1 MVNFTNNP
9 KKLKRFFKILS
20 RVIIVLLFLLFSL
33 YGLLHVPSI
42 QTWLVKKVTTDLS
55 KKLHTKVSIESVD
68 FTFFYKLQFKKLLIE
83 DRSKDTLLYAGSAM
97 VNVNDWFFT
106 KNNINLKNIQLDD
119 ATFKVQ
125 RRSKEWNYQFILDYF
140 QDTIKDNSKSNLILD
155 LKKLRV
161 KNLRF
166 ISSDYWIGENMNASI
181 EDLDVNI
188 KKTNFKKNEYKIEQI
203 NLIKPVFSLYNYD
216 GSRTLA
222 EKLKLHSA
230 NKPKTEEKNT
240 LLVSIKKINI
250 QDGMFMNDELT
261 IRKKYTDRFDE
272 LHFKFDKINGT
283 IEDAVINDDQ
293 LTAKVNVK
301 TKESCGLNIK
311 KLEAN
316 VKMNNN
322 VMEFKNLDIITNKSR
337 IGNYYAMHYVN
348 FNEDMKNFIT
358 NVKLEGDLKKS
369 DVHTDD
375 IALFAPELKD
385 WHRLVQVN
393 GLVNGTIDH
402 LKIKDAYLKS
412 KETII
417 QGDLNLKNIPDVNH
431 IYLVFNS
438 TGSTTSF
445 KELTQFIPSISKI
458 KQPQL
463 MRLGNIYFKGHFT
476 GFLNNFVA
484 DGNINTDLGNIQSD
498 IKIELPEKGIPTY
511 EGNIKTTGF
520 NLGEFIDNKLFG
532 RISLDGNIEGSGF
545 AINNIKNSF
554 NGNIPQFEFN
564 GYNYQNIKTNGNFKN
579 NKFTGSISI
588 LDSNLIINNLAGE
601 IGFYPEKIDFNLQAD
616 VEKANLKNLH
626 LSKKNLS
633 FGGKF
638 NLNFS
643 GSNIDDFLGQAEILD
658 ANLCNENNKL
668 SFKKIILSSS
678 IEGNVKSLSLV
689 SNEIN
694 ASILGK
700 FKIMELPDAF
710 KLFLHKY
717 YPSYISEPKKNISKQ
732 EFEFDIKTNN
742 IQDYLRLIN
751 KNLSGGNNANI
762 KGNLNLSKNELN
774 VQADIPDFEY
784 EEKKFSY
791 IKIDGKGNFN
801 NLSANIDVE
810 QIMFSDSLVFPNSQL
825 SFTSKNDSSEIA
837 LKTSTS
843 GTMNEAD
850 LHALVTT
857 YSDGASMLFYPSTFI
872 INEKK
877 WQLKENG
884 EITLRR
890 NVVSASQISLAHD
903 EERISISTSL
913 DEINNHS
920 NIKAELNDIML
931 EDFIPLFFT
940 NPEIKGKLSGT
951 VNVNDPFGKT
961 DIDFMGK
968 VDSLMIEKK
977 LVGSIFMN
985 GISNGQTGLVEY
997 RAKSNDTLNIFEL
1010 EGQYNYKDSS
1020 EKQLVT
1026 SIKGKKINL
1035 SLLEP
1040 YLSDVFS
1047 QLEGEATTEL
1057 VISGGPKNRTIVGN
1071 AMINNGIL
1079 KSEFTQVRY
1088 FVNHQQIIF
1097 KADEINFNLIS
1108 ISDSLKNT
1116 AILNGNITHHFFDD
1130 FEFKNLVVESD
1141 KLSLLNTTKRD
1152 NAQFY
1157 GNVIGNVTFNLNGK
1171 LNNLKLNIT
1180 GEPMRVDS
1188 SHVYISTSDQMETNT
1203 VNYIDFV
1210 KFGKE
1215 IKEKSSGEKT
1225 NFLIS
1230 LNIKA
1235 NPACKVDVILDE
1247 ETGDVIKGQGNG
1259 NFAISF
1265 GNVEPLK
1272 IRGNYALTK
1281 GEYTFNFQTFLT
1293 YPFTLNRGNISW
1305 NGDPYQAL
1313 IDIDANYDAKNVD
1326 LSVLSSNTG
1335 FVQKANIKIIA
1346 HLSGV
1351 LQKPT
1356 VKFDFE
1362 LPENSEAKRN
1372 DIIVKRL
1379 AEFKNDENEMNK
1391 QVASLLLFNTFIIGN
1406 QNFLTQGNASTLITN
1421 TIGGMVSSL
1430 LTTFFNKELEKATK
1444 GILSTYIDINPTLD
1458 LQKSASSL
1466 QANIRAGL
1474 KILLNKRLV
1483 MLVGGNLD
1491 YNNPTYTQQLERKGL
1506 LTPDITI
1513 EWAINKDGSLRVVG
1527 FNRSSIDFTLN
1538 QRNRSGLQLSYRKDL
1553 NRITDIFKSK
1563 ERIAAEDS
1571 MQLSPK

>member
-1 MVNFTNNP
+1 
-9 KKLKRFFKILS
+9 
-20 RVIIVLLFLLFSL
+20 L
-33 YGLLHVPSI
+33 YGLLHVPAV
-42 QTWLVKKVTTDLS
+42 QTWLVKKVTTNLS
-55 KKLHTKVSIESVD
+55 NKLHTKVSIESVD
-68 FTFFYKLQFKKLLIE
+68 FTFFYNLKFKKLLIE
-83 DRSKDTLLYAGSAM
+83 DRSKDTLLYAGAAI

-106 KNNINLKNIQLDD
+106 KNNITLKDIQLED
-119 ATFKVQ
+119 ATIHVQ
-125 RRSKEWNYQFILDYF
+125 RHSKEWNYQFILDYF
-140 QDTIKDNSKSNLILD
+140 SDPKKDKRKSSLVLD
-155 LKKLRV
+155 LKKIRI
-161 KNLRF
+161 KNLSF
-166 ISSDYWIGENMNASI
+166 ISSDYWIGEDMNASI
-181 EDLDVNI
+181 QDLNVNI
-188 KKTNFKKNEYKIEQI
+188 KETNFNKNEFKIDQI
-203 NLIKPVFSLYNYD
+203 NLVKPVFSLYNYD

-222 EKLKLHSA
+222 EKQKLDAETKS
-230 NKPKTEEKNT
+230 KPAEKST

-250 QDGMFMNDELT
+250 TDGTFLNDEFT
-261 IRKKYTDRFDE
+261 IRKKYTDKFDE
-272 LHFKFDKINGT
+272 LHFRFDKINGT
-283 IEDAVINDDQ
+283 IDDAVYSNDELLAKINIGTQ
-293 LTAKVNVK
+293 
-301 TKESCGLNIK
+301 ESCGFNVK

-316 VKMNNN
+316 VKMNGD

-337 IGNYYAMHYVN
+337 IGNYYAMHYSD

-358 NVKLEGDLKKS
+358 NVKLQGDLKES
-369 DVHTDD
+369 NVHTDD
-375 IALFAPELKD
+375 IAFFAPELKD
-385 WHRLVQVN
+385 WHRLVQLN
-393 GLVNGTIDH
+393 GLVNGTIDQ
-402 LKIKDAYLKS
+402 LNIKNAYLKS
-412 KETII
+412 KETTI
-417 QGDLNLKNIPDVNH
+417 QGDLNLKNIPDIDH
-431 IYLVFNS
+431 LFLVFNS
-438 TGSTTSF
+438 TGSTTNF
-445 KELTQFIPSISKI
+445 NELIQFIPSISKI

-463 MRLGNIYFKGHFT
+463 TRFGNIYFKGHFT
-476 GFLNNFVA
+476 GFLNDFVA
-484 DGNINTDLGNIQSD
+484 DGNINTDLGNVQSD
-498 IKIELPEKGIPTY
+498 IKIVLPEKGIPTY
-511 EGNIKTTGF
+511 SGNIKTTRF
-520 NLGEFIDNKLFG
+520 NLGEFINNKILG
-532 RISLDGNIEGSGF
+532 RISLDGNIDGSGF
-545 AINNIKNSF
+545 TIKDMRNSF
-554 NGNIPQFEFN
+554 NGIIPQFEFN
-564 GYNYQNIKTNGNFKN
+564 GYNYQNIKTNGSFKN

-588 LDSNLIINNLAGE
+588 LDSNLMINNLAGE
-601 IGFYPEKIDFNLQAD
+601 IGFYPDKIGFNLQAD
-616 VEKANLKNLH
+616 VENANLKNIKL
-626 LSKKNLS
+626 LNQNLS

-638 NLNFS
+638 NLNFN
-643 GSNIDDFLGQAEILD
+643 GSNIDDFLGQAEIFD
-658 ANLCNENNKL
+658 ANLSNDKNKL
-668 SFKKIILSSS
+668 SFEKLILSSS
-678 IEGNVKSLSLV
+678 LESNTKTLSLV

-694 ASILGK
+694 ASIIGK

-717 YPSYISEPKKNISKQ
+717 YPSYISEPKKFVSNQ
-732 EFEFDIKTNN
+732 EFDFDIKTNN
-742 IQDYLRLIN
+742 IQDYLSLIN

-774 VQADIPDFEY
+774 VQADIPDFGY
-784 EEKKFSY
+784 EEKHFNN
-791 IKIDGKGNFN
+791 ILIDGKGNLN
-801 NLSANIDVE
+801 NLSAKIDVE
-810 QIMFSDSLVFPNSQL
+810 KITLSDSLTFPNSEL
-825 SFTSKNDSSEIA
+825 SFVSKNDSSEIA

-843 GTMNEAD
+843 GSMNEAD

-857 YSDGASMLFYPSTFI
+857 YSDGASMQFYPSTFI

-890 NVVSASQISLAHD
+890 NVVSASEISLTHD
-903 EERISISTSL
+903 NESISISTSL

-931 EDFIPLFFT
+931 EDFIPLLFT
-940 NPEIKGKLSGT
+940 DPELKGKLSGT
-951 VNVNDPFGKT
+951 VNVNDPFGKMNV
-961 DIDFMGK
+961 DFMGK

-977 LVGSIFMN
+977 LVGNIFMN
-985 GISNGQTGLVEY
+985 GISNAQTGLVEY
-997 RAKSNDTLNIFEL
+997 RAKSNDTTNIFDID
-1010 EGQYNYKDSS
+1010 GQYNYKDSS
-1020 EKQLVT
+1020 DKQLMT

-1047 QLEGEATTEL
+1047 QLEGDATTDL
-1057 VISGGPKNRTIVGN
+1057 VISGGPNNRTLVGN

-1088 FVNHQQIIF
+1088 FIKNQTIIF
-1097 KADEINFNLIS
+1097 KANEIDFSLIN

-1116 AILNGNITHHFFDD
+1116 ATLNGKITHQFFDD
-1130 FEFKNLVVESD
+1130 FEFKNLTVESD
-1141 KLSLLNTTKRD
+1141 KLSLLNTKKQD

-1157 GNVIGNVTFNLNGK
+1157 GNIIGNVKFNLNGK
-1171 LNNLKLNIT
+1171 LNNLKMNIT
-1180 GEPMRVDS
+1180 GEPMSLDS
-1188 SHVYISTSDQMETNT
+1188 SHIYISTSDQLEAST
-1203 VNYIDFV
+1203 VNYIDFM

-1215 IKEKSSGEKT
+1215 IKEKASTEKT
-1225 NFLIS
+1225 NILIS

-1313 IDIDANYDAKNVD
+1313 IDIDANYDAQNVD
-1326 LSVLSSNTG
+1326 LSVLASNNG
-1335 FVQKANIKIIA
+1335 FVQKTNIKIIA

-1362 LPENSEAKRN
+1362 LPENSEARRN

-1458 LQKSASSL
+1458 LQKSASTL

-1553 NRITDIFKSK
+1553 NKITDIFKSK
-1563 ERIAAEDS
+1563 KRIAEEDS
-1571 MQLSPK
+1571 LQLSPRINQ

>member
-1 MVNFTNNP
+1 
-9 KKLKRFFKILS
+9 
-20 RVIIVLLFLLFSL
+20 
-33 YGLLHVPSI
+33 VPSV
-42 QTWLVKKVTTDLS
+42 QTWLVKKITTNLS

-83 DRSKDTLLYAGSAM
+83 DRSKDTLLYAGSAL

-106 KNNINLKNIQLDD
+106 KNNITLKNIQLDD
-119 ATFKVQ
+119 ATVKVQ

-140 QDTIKDNSKSNLILD
+140 QDTTKDKQKSNLVLD
-155 LKKLRV
+155 LKKLRL

-166 ISSDYWIGENMNASI
+166 ISSDYWIGENMSASI
-181 EDLDVNI
+181 QDLDVNI
-188 KKTNFKKNEYKIEQI
+188 KETDFKKNEFKIDQI
-203 NLIKPVFSLYNYD
+203 NLVKPVFSLYNYD

-222 EKLKLHSA
+222 EKQKLDA
-230 NKPKTEEKNT
+230 ETNQKTKEKNT

-250 QDGMFMNDELT
+250 TDGAFMNDEFT
-261 IRKKYTDRFDE
+261 TRKKYTDRFDE
-272 LHFKFDKINGT
+272 LHFNFDKINGA
-283 IEDAVINDDQ
+283 IDDAVYNNNELI
-293 LTAKVNVK
+293 AKVRIG
-301 TKESCGLNIK
+301 TQESCGLDVK

-316 VKMNNN
+316 VKMNGD

-337 IGNYYAMHYVN
+337 IGNYYAMHYMN

-358 NVKLEGDLKKS
+358 NVKLEGDLKESK
-369 DVHTDD
+369 VHTDD
-375 IALFAPELKD
+375 IALFAPELSD

-393 GLVNGTIDH
+393 GLVSGTIDQ
-402 LKIKDAYLKS
+402 LKIKDAYLKTNQT
-412 KETII
+412 TIK
-417 QGDLNLKNIPDVNH
+417 GDLNLKNIPDVDH
-431 IYLVFNS
+431 LFLVFNS
-438 TGSTTSF
+438 TGSTTNF
-445 KELTQFIPSISKI
+445 NELIQFIPSISKI

-463 MRLGNIYFKGHFT
+463 TRLGNIYFKGHFT
-476 GFLNNFVA
+476 GFLHDFVA
-484 DGNINTDLGNIQSD
+484 DGIINTDLGNVQSD
-498 IKIELPEKGIPTY
+498 IKIVLPEKGIPTY
-511 EGNIKTTGF
+511 SGNLKTTRF
-520 NLGEFIDNKLFG
+520 NLGEFINNNLLG
-532 RISLDGNIEGSGF
+532 SISLDGNIEGSGF
-545 AINNIKNSF
+545 NIKDMKNSF

-564 GYNYQNIKTNGNFKN
+564 GYNYQNIKTNGSFKN

-588 LDSNLIINNLAGE
+588 MDPNLMINNLAGE
-601 IGFYPEKIDFNLQAD
+601 IAFYPEKIGFNLQAD
-616 VEKANLKNLH
+616 VEKANLKNLK
-626 LSKKNLS
+626 LSNQNLS

-643 GSNIDDFLGQAEILD
+643 GSNIDDFLGQAEIFD
-658 ANLCNENNKL
+658 ANLSNDNNKL
-668 SFKKIILSSS
+668 SFEKLILSSS
-678 IEGNVKSLSLV
+678 LDGNIKNLSLV
-689 SNEIN
+689 SNELN
-694 ASILGK
+694 ASIIGR
-700 FKIMELPDAF
+700 FKIMELPNAF
-710 KLFLHKY
+710 NLFLHKY
-717 YPSYISEPKKNISKQ
+717 YPSYISEPKKYVSNQ
-732 EFEFDIKTNN
+732 EFDFDIKTNN
-742 IQDYLRLIN
+742 IQDYLSLIN
-751 KNLSGGNNANI
+751 KNISGGNNANI

-774 VQADIPDFEY
+774 VQADIPEFGY
-784 EEKKFSY
+784 QEKKFNN
-791 IKIDGKGNFN
+791 IKIDGKGNLN
-801 NLSANIDVE
+801 NLSATIEVE
-810 QIMFSDSLVFPNSQL
+810 QIQFADSLIFPKSQL
-825 SFTSKNDSSEIA
+825 SLVTKNDSSQIA
-837 LKTSTS
+837 LKTSTN

-857 YSDGASMLFYPSTFI
+857 YSDGASMLFYPSSFI

-884 EITLRR
+884 EITMRR
-890 NVVSASQISLAHD
+890 NVISASEISLTHN
-903 EERISISTSL
+903 EERLSISTSL

-931 EDFIPLFFT
+931 EDFIPLIFT
-940 NPEIKGKLSGT
+940 DPEIKGKLSGT

-961 DIDFMGK
+961 NIDFMGK

-977 LVGSIFMN
+977 LVGNIFMN
-985 GISNGQTGLVEY
+985 GISNAQTGLVEY

-1020 EKQLVT
+1020 EKQLLT

-1047 QLEGEATTEL
+1047 QLEGEATTDL
-1057 VISGGPKNRTIVGN
+1057 VISGGPNNRKIIGN

-1088 FVNHQQIIF
+1088 FVKQQQIVF
-1097 KADEINFNLIS
+1097 KADEIDFNYIS

-1116 AILNGNITHHFFDD
+1116 ATVNGKITHHFFDD
-1130 FEFKNLVVESD
+1130 FEFKNLLVESD
-1141 KLSLLNTTKRD
+1141 KLSLLNTDKRN

-1157 GNVIGNVTFNLNGK
+1157 GNVIGSVKLNLNGK

-1180 GEPMRVDS
+1180 GEPMSVDS
-1188 SHVYISTSDQMETNT
+1188 SHIYISTSDQMETNT

-1215 IKEKSSGEKT
+1215 IKEKPSSEKT
-1225 NFLIS
+1225 NILIS

-1259 NFAISF
+1259 NFAITF

-1362 LPENSEAKRN
+1362 LPENSEARRN

-1491 YNNPTYTQQLERKGL
+1491 YNNPTYTQQLEKKGL

-1553 NRITDIFKSK
+1553 NRITDIFKSRK
-1563 ERIAAEDS
+1563 QIAAEDS
-1571 MQLSPK
+1571 LLLSPK

>member
-1 MVNFTNNP
+1 M
-9 KKLKRFFKILS
+9 S
-20 RVIIVLLFLLFSL
+20 RVIIVLLFLIFSL
-33 YGLLHVPSI
+33 YGLIHVTAI
-42 QTWLVKKVTTDLS
+42 QTWLVKKATTNLS
-55 KKLHTKVSIESVD
+55 EKLHTKVSIESVD

-83 DRSKDTLLYAGSAM
+83 DRSKDTLLYAGSAL

-106 KNNINLKNIQLDD
+106 KNNITLKNIQLND
-119 ATFKVQ
+119 ATIKVQ

-140 QDTIKDNSKSNLILD
+140 RDTSKDNSKSNLVLD
-155 LKKLRV
+155 LKKLQV
-161 KNLRF
+161 KNLHF

-188 KKTNFKKNEYKIEQI
+188 KETNFNKNDFKIDQI
-203 NLIKPVFSLYNYD
+203 RLIKPLFSLYNYD
-216 GSRTLA
+216 GLRTLVEKQQLDSA
-222 EKLKLHSA
+222 SKLK
-230 NKPKTEEKNT
+230 TEDKNT

-250 QDGMFMNDELT
+250 TDGTFMNDELT
-261 IRKKYTDRFDE
+261 TRKKYTDRFDE
-272 LHFKFDKINGT
+272 LHFRFDKINGT
-283 IEDAVINDDQ
+283 IDDAVYRNNELIS
-293 LTAKVNVK
+293 KVNIS
-301 TKESCGLNIK
+301 THESCGLDVK
-311 KLEAN
+311 KLEAS
-316 VKMNNN
+316 VKMNSD

-358 NVKLEGDLKKS
+358 NIKLEGDLKESK
-369 DVHTDD
+369 VHTDD
-375 IALFAPELKD
+375 IAFFAPELKD

-393 GLVNGTIDH
+393 GLVNGTIDQ
-402 LKIKDAYLKS
+402 LKIKDAYLNTNQT
-412 KETII
+412 TIK
-417 QGDLNLKNIPDVNH
+417 GDLNLKNIPDVDH
-431 IYLVFNS
+431 LFLIFNS
-438 TGSTTSF
+438 TGSTTTF
-445 KELTQFIPSISKI
+445 NELTQFIPSISKI

-463 MRLGNIYFKGHFT
+463 TRLGNIYFKGNFT
-476 GFLNNFVA
+476 GFFNEFVA
-484 DGNINTDLGNIQSD
+484 KGNINTDLGNIQSEIE
-498 IKIELPEKGIPTY
+498 IKLPEKGIPTY
-511 EGNIKTTGF
+511 YGDIKTTGF
-520 NLGEFIDNKLFG
+520 NLGEFINNKLLG
-532 RISLDGNIEGSGF
+532 RISLNGNIEGSGF
-545 AINNIKNSF
+545 TIKDMKNSF
-554 NGNIPQFEFN
+554 NGIIPQIEFN
-564 GYNYQNIKTNGNFKN
+564 GYNYKNIRTNGSFKN
-579 NKFTGSISI
+579 NKFAGSISI
-588 LDSNLIINNLAGE
+588 LDSNLMLKNLAGE
-601 IGFYPEKIDFNLQAD
+601 IGFYPDKIGFNLQAD
-616 VEKANLKNLH
+616 VEKANLKNLKI
-626 LSKKNLS
+626 SKQNLS

-643 GSNIDDFLGQAEILD
+643 GSNIDDFLGQAEIYD
-658 ANLCNENNKL
+658 ANLSNDNNKL
-668 SFKKIILSSS
+668 SFEKLILSSS
-678 IEGNVKSLSLV
+678 IDGNIKNLSLV
-689 SNEIN
+689 SNELN
-694 ASILGK
+694 ASIIGK
-700 FKIMELPDAF
+700 FKIMELPNAF
-710 KLFLHKY
+710 NLFLHKY
-717 YPSYISEPKKNISKQ
+717 YPSYISEPKKYVSNQ
-732 EFEFDIKTNN
+732 EFDFDIKTNN
-742 IQDYLRLIN
+742 IQDYLSLIN
-751 KNLSGGNNANI
+751 KNISGGNNANI

-774 VQADIPDFEY
+774 VQADIPDFGY

-791 IKIDGKGNFN
+791 IKVDGKGNFN
-801 NLSANIDVE
+801 NLSANIDIE
-810 QIMFSDSLVFPNSQL
+810 QIMFSDSLIFPNSQL

-837 LKTSTS
+837 LRTSTT

-890 NVVSASQISLAHD
+890 NVVSASEISLAHD
-903 EERISISTSL
+903 KERISISTSL

-920 NIKAELNDIML
+920 NIKAELNDVML

-940 NPEIKGKLSGT
+940 DPEIKGKLSGT

-968 VDSLMIEKK
+968 VDSLKVENK
-977 LVGSIFMN
+977 LVGNILMN
-985 GISNGQTGLVEY
+985 GISNAQTGLVEY

-1020 EKQLVT
+1020 EKQLMT

-1047 QLEGEATTEL
+1047 QLEGEATTDL
-1057 VISGGPKNRTIVGN
+1057 IISGGPKNRTIVGN

-1097 KADEINFNLIS
+1097 KANQINFNLIS

-1116 AILNGNITHHFFDD
+1116 AIVNGNITHHFFDD

-1157 GNVIGNVTFNLNGK
+1157 GNVIGNVKFNLNGK

-1180 GEPMRVDS
+1180 GEPMSRDS
-1188 SHVYISTSDQMETNT
+1188 SHVYISTSDKMETNT

-1215 IKEKSSGEKT
+1215 IKEKPSGEKT
-1225 NFLIS
+1225 NILIS

-1326 LSVLSSNTG
+1326 LSVLSSNNG

-1406 QNFLTQGNASTLITN
+1406 QNFLTQGNAGTLITN

-1491 YNNPTYTQQLERKGL
+1491 YNNPTYTQQLEKKGL

-1571 MQLSPK
+1571 VQLSPK

>member
-1 MVNFTNNP
+1 
-9 KKLKRFFKILS
+9 
-20 RVIIVLLFLLFSL
+20 
-33 YGLLHVPSI
+33 
-42 QTWLVKKVTTDLS
+42 
-55 KKLHTKVSIESVD
+55 
-68 FTFFYKLQFKKLLIE
+68 LLI
-83 DRSKDTLLYAGSAM
+83 A
-97 VNVNDWFFT
+97 
-106 KNNINLKNIQLDD
+106 
-119 ATFKVQ
+119 
-125 RRSKEWNYQFILDYF
+125 
-140 QDTIKDNSKSNLILD
+140 
-155 LKKLRV
+155 
-161 KNLRF
+161 
-166 ISSDYWIGENMNASI
+166 
-181 EDLDVNI
+181 
-188 KKTNFKKNEYKIEQI
+188 
-203 NLIKPVFSLYNYD
+203 
-216 GSRTLA
+216 
-222 EKLKLHSA
+222 
-230 NKPKTEEKNT
+230 
-240 LLVSIKKINI
+240 IKKINI
-250 QDGMFMNDELT
+250 QDGVFMDDKLT
-261 IRKKYTDRFDE
+261 TRKKYTDRFDE
-272 LHFKFDKINGT
+272 LHFKFDQINGT
-283 IEDAVINDDQ
+283 IDDVIFNNGQ
-293 LTAKVNVK
+293 LTAKAK
-301 TKESCGLNIK
+301 LHTKESCGLDIK

-316 VKMNNN
+316 VKMNGE

-358 NVKLEGDLKKS
+358 NVKLEGDLQESK
-369 DVHTDD
+369 VHTDD
-375 IALFAPELKD
+375 IALFAPELSD

-393 GLVNGTIDH
+393 GLVSGTIDQ
-402 LKIKDAYLKS
+402 LKIKDAYLKTNQT
-412 KETII
+412 TIK
-417 QGDLNLKNIPDVNH
+417 GDLNLKNIPDIDNLF
-431 IYLVFNS
+431 LVFNS
-438 TGSTTSF
+438 TGSTTTF
-445 KELTQFIPSISKI
+445 NELTQFIPSISKI

-463 MRLGNIYFKGHFT
+463 TRLGNIYFKGHFT
-476 GFLNNFVA
+476 GFLHDFVA

-498 IKIELPEKGIPTY
+498 IKIVLPEQGTPTY
-511 EGNIKTTGF
+511 SGNLKTTRF
-520 NLGEFIDNKLFG
+520 NLGEFINNNILG
-532 RISLDGNIEGSGF
+532 SISLDGHVEGSGF
-545 AINNIKNSF
+545 TIKDMKNSF
-554 NGNIPQFEFN
+554 NGTIPQIEFN
-564 GYNYQNIKTNGNFKN
+564 GYNYKNIRTNGSFKN

-588 LDSNLIINNLAGE
+588 LDSNLMLKNLAGE
-601 IGFYPEKIDFNLQAD
+601 IGFYPDKIGFNLQAD
-616 VEKANLKNLH
+616 VEKANLKNLKI
-626 LSKKNLS
+626 SKQNLS

-643 GSNIDDFLGQAEILD
+643 GSTIDDFLGQAEIFD
-658 ANLCNENNKL
+658 ANLSNDNNKL
-668 SFKKIILSSS
+668 SFEKLILSSS
-678 IEGNVKSLSLV
+678 IDGNTKNLSLV
-689 SNEIN
+689 SNELN
-694 ASILGK
+694 ASIIGK
-700 FKIMELPDAF
+700 FKIMELPNAF
-710 KLFLHKY
+710 NLFLHKY
-717 YPSYISEPKKNISKQ
+717 YPSYISEPKKYVSNQ
-732 EFEFDIKTNN
+732 EFDFDIKTNN
-742 IQDYLRLIN
+742 IQDYLSLIN
-751 KNLSGGNNANI
+751 KNISGGNNANI

-774 VQADIPDFEY
+774 VQADIPEFGY
-784 EEKKFSY
+784 QEKRFND
-791 IKIDGKGNFN
+791 IKIDGKGNLN
-801 NLSANIDVE
+801 NLSATIEVE
-810 QIMFSDSLVFPNSQL
+810 QIQFSDSLIFPKSQL
-825 SFTSKNDSSEIA
+825 SLVTKNDSSQIA
-837 LKTSTS
+837 FKTSTN

-872 INEKK
+872 INDKK

-884 EITLRR
+884 EISMRS
-890 NVVSASQISLAHD
+890 NVISASEISLTHD
-903 EERISISTSL
+903 QERISISTSL

-931 EDFIPLFFT
+931 EDFFPLLIT
-940 NPEIKGKLSGT
+940 DPEIKGRLSGIA
-951 VNVNDPFGKT
+951 NLNDPFGKMN
-961 DIDFMGK
+961 IDFMGK

-977 LVGSIFMN
+977 LVGNIFMN
-985 GISNGQTGLVEY
+985 GISNAQTGLVEY
-997 RAKSNDTLNIFEL
+997 RAKSNDTTNIFEL

-1020 EKQLVT
+1020 EKQLMT

-1047 QLEGEATTEL
+1047 QLEGEATTDL
-1057 VISGGPKNRTIVGN
+1057 VISGGPNNRKIIGN

-1088 FVNHQQIIF
+1088 FVKQQPIVF
-1097 KADEINFNLIS
+1097 KVDEIDFNFIS
-1108 ISDSLKNT
+1108 ISDSLKNSAT
-1116 AILNGNITHHFFDD
+1116 VNGKITHHFFDD

-1152 NAQFY
+1152 NAKFY
-1157 GNVIGNVTFNLNGK
+1157 GNIIGSAKMNLNGK

-1180 GEPMRVDS
+1180 GEPMSVDS
-1188 SHVYISTSDQMETNT
+1188 SHIYISTSDQMETNT

-1215 IKEKSSGEKT
+1215 LKEKQSAEKT
-1225 NFLIS
+1225 NILIT

-1259 NFAISF
+1259 NFAITF

-1313 IDIDANYDAKNVD
+1313 IDIDANYDAENVD
-1326 LSVLSSNTG
+1326 LSVLSSNNG

-1362 LPENSEAKRN
+1362 LPENSEARRN

-1406 QNFLTQGNASTLITN
+1406 QNFLTQGNASSLITN

-1444 GILSTYIDINPTLD
+1444 GILSTYININPTLD
-1458 LQKSASSL
+1458 LQKSASTL

-1491 YNNPTYTQQLERKGL
+1491 YNNSAYTQQLERKGL

-1538 QRNRSGLQLSYRKDL
+1538 QRNRSGLQLSYRKDM
-1553 NRITDIFKSK
+1553 NKITDIFKSRK
-1563 ERIAAEDS
+1563 RIASEDS
-1571 MQLSPK
+1571 LQLSPKINQ

>member
-1 MVNFTNNP
+1 
-9 KKLKRFFKILS
+9 
-20 RVIIVLLFLLFSL
+20 
-33 YGLLHVPSI
+33 
-42 QTWLVKKVTTDLS
+42 
-55 KKLHTKVSIESVD
+55 
-68 FTFFYKLQFKKLLIE
+68 
-83 DRSKDTLLYAGSAM
+83 LYAGSAL

-106 KNNINLKNIQLDD
+106 KNNITLKDIQLND
-119 ATFKVQ
+119 AIIHVQ

-140 QDTIKDNSKSNLILD
+140 QDTTKEKQKSNLVLD
-155 LKKLRV
+155 LKKLRL

-166 ISSDYWIGENMNASI
+166 ISTDYWIGENMSASI
-181 EDLDVNI
+181 QGLDVNI
-188 KKTNFKKNEYKIEQI
+188 KETDFKKSKFKIDEI
-203 NLIKPVFSLYNYD
+203 NITKPLFSLFNYD
-216 GSRTLA
+216 GTRTPQ
-222 EKLKLHSA
+222 EKKNLES
-230 NKPKTEEKNT
+230 KTILQTKEKND
-240 LLVSIKKINI
+240 LLIAIKKINI
-250 QDGMFMNDELT
+250 QDGVFMNDELT
-261 IRKKYTDRFDE
+261 TRKKYTDKFDE

-283 IEDAVINDDQ
+283 IEDAVFNNGQ
-293 LTAKVNVK
+293 LTAKVNVN
-301 TKESCGLNIK
+301 TKESCGLDIK

-316 VKMNNN
+316 VKMNGE

-358 NVKLEGDLKKS
+358 NVKLEGDLKESK
-369 DVHTDD
+369 VHTDD
-375 IALFAPELKD
+375 IAFFAPELSD
-385 WHRLVQVN
+385 WHRLVLVN
-393 GLVNGTIDH
+393 GIVNGTIDQ
-402 LKIKDAYLKS
+402 LKIKDAYLKTNQT
-412 KETII
+412 TIK
-417 QGDLNLKNIPDVNH
+417 GDLNLKNIPDVDH
-431 IYLVFNS
+431 LFLVFNS
-438 TGSTTSF
+438 TGSTTNF
-445 KELTQFIPSISKI
+445 NELTRFIPSISKI

-463 MRLGNIYFKGHFT
+463 TRLGNIYFKGHFT
-476 GFLNNFVA
+476 GFLHDFVA

-498 IKIELPEKGIPTY
+498 IKIVLPEKGIPTY
-511 EGNIKTTGF
+511 SGNLKTTRF
-520 NLGEFIDNKLFG
+520 NLGEFINNNLLG
-532 RISLDGNIEGSGF
+532 SISLDGHIEGSGF
-545 AINNIKNSF
+545 TIKDMKNSF
-554 NGNIPQFEFN
+554 NGTIPQIEFN
-564 GYNYQNIKTNGNFKN
+564 GYNYKNIRTNGSFKN

-588 LDSNLIINNLAGE
+588 LDSNLMLKNLAGE
-601 IGFYPEKIDFNLQAD
+601 IGFYQDKIGFNLQAD
-616 VEKANLKNLH
+616 VEKANLKNLKI
-626 LSKKNLS
+626 SKQNLS

-643 GSNIDDFLGQAEILD
+643 GSNIDDFLGQAEIFD
-658 ANLCNENNKL
+658 ANLSNDNNKL
-668 SFKKIILSSS
+668 SFEKLILSSS
-678 IEGNVKSLSLV
+678 IDGNIKNLSLV
-689 SNEIN
+689 SNELN
-694 ASILGK
+694 ASINGK
-700 FKIMELPDAF
+700 FKIMELPNAF
-710 KLFLHKY
+710 NLFLHKY
-717 YPSYISEPKKNISKQ
+717 YPSYISEPKKYVSNQ
-732 EFEFDIKTNN
+732 EFDFDIKTNN
-742 IQDYLRLIN
+742 IQDYLSLIN
-751 KNLSGGNNANI
+751 KNISGGNNANI

-774 VQADIPDFEY
+774 VQADIPEFGY
-784 EEKKFSY
+784 QEKKFNN
-791 IKIDGKGNFN
+791 IKIDGKGNLN
-801 NLSANIDVE
+801 NLSATIEVE
-810 QIMFSDSLVFPNSQL
+810 QIQFADSLIFPKSQL
-825 SFTSKNDSSEIA
+825 SLVTKNDSSQIA
-837 LKTSTS
+837 FKTSTN

-872 INEKK
+872 INDKK

-884 EITLRR
+884 EISMRS
-890 NVVSASQISLAHD
+890 NVISASEISLTHD
-903 EERISISTSL
+903 QERISISTSL

-931 EDFIPLFFT
+931 EDFFPLLFT
-940 NPEIKGKLSGT
+940 DPEIKGKLSGT
-951 VNVNDPFGKT
+951 ANLNDPFGKMN
-961 DIDFMGK
+961 IDFMGK

-977 LVGSIFMN
+977 LVGNIFMN
-985 GISNGQTGLVEY
+985 GISNAQTGLVEY
-997 RAKSNDTLNIFEL
+997 RAKSNDTTNIFEV
-1010 EGQYNYKDSS
+1010 EGHYNYKDSS
-1020 EKQLVT
+1020 EKQLLT

-1040 YLSDVFS
+1040 YLGDVFS
-1047 QLEGEATTEL
+1047 QLEGEATTDL
-1057 VISGGPKNRTIVGN
+1057 VISGGPNNRQIIGN

-1088 FVNHQQIIF
+1088 FVKQQPIVF
-1097 KADEINFNLIS
+1097 KADEIDFNFIS

-1116 AILNGNITHHFFDD
+1116 ATVNGKITHHFFDD

-1157 GNVIGNVTFNLNGK
+1157 GNIIGSAKMNLNGK

-1180 GEPMRVDS
+1180 GEPMSVDS
-1188 SHVYISTSDQMETNT
+1188 SQIYISTSDQMETNT

-1215 IKEKSSGEKT
+1215 LKEKPSAEKT
-1225 NFLIS
+1225 NILIS

-1259 NFAISF
+1259 NFAITF

-1281 GEYTFNFQTFLT
+1281 GKYTFNFQTFLT

-1313 IDIDANYDAKNVD
+1313 IDIDANYDAENVD
-1326 LSVLSSNTG
+1326 LSVLSSNNG
-1335 FVQKANIKIIA
+1335 FVQKTNIKIIA

-1362 LPENSEAKRN
+1362 LPENSEARRN

-1406 QNFLTQGNASTLITN
+1406 QNFLTQGNASSLITN

-1444 GILSTYIDINPTLD
+1444 GILSTYININPTLD

-1491 YNNPTYTQQLERKGL
+1491 YNNPTYTQQLEKKGL

-1538 QRNRSGLQLSYRKDL
+1538 QRNRSGLQLSYRKDM
-1553 NRITDIFKSK
+1553 NKITDIFKSRK
-1563 ERIAAEDS
+1563 RIAAEDS
-1571 MQLSPK
+1571 LLLSPQ

>member
-1 MVNFTNNP
+1 M
-9 KKLKRFFKILS
+9 
-20 RVIIVLLFLLFSL
+20 FSL
-33 YGLLHVPSI
+33 YGLLHVPAV
-42 QTWLVKKVTTDLS
+42 QTWLVKKVTTNLS
-55 KKLHTKVSIESVD
+55 NKLHTKVSIESVD
-68 FTFFYKLQFKKLLIE
+68 FTFFYNLKFKKLLIE
-83 DRSKDTLLYAGSAM
+83 DRSKDTLLYAGSAF

-106 KNNINLKNIQLDD
+106 KNNITLKDIQLED
-119 ATFKVQ
+119 AKIHVQ
-125 RRSKEWNYQFILDYF
+125 RHSKEWNYQFILDYF
-140 QDTIKDNSKSNLILD
+140 SDPKKDKRKSNLVLD
-155 LKKLRV
+155 LKKIRI
-161 KNLRF
+161 KNLSF
-166 ISSDYWIGENMNASI
+166 VSSDYWIGEDMNASI
-181 EDLDVNI
+181 QDLNVNI
-188 KKTNFKKNEYKIEQI
+188 KETNFNKNEFKIDQI
-203 NLIKPVFSLYNYD
+203 NLVKPVFSLYNYD

-222 EKLKLHSA
+222 EKQKLDA
-230 NKPKTEEKNT
+230 ETKTKPAEKST
-240 LLVSIKKINI
+240 LMVSIKKINI
-250 QDGMFMNDELT
+250 TDGTFLNDEFT
-261 IRKKYTDRFDE
+261 TRKKYTDKFDE

-283 IEDAVINDDQ
+283 IDDAVYSNDE
-293 LTAKVNVK
+293 LIAKVNIG
-301 TKESCGLNIK
+301 TQESCGFNVK

-316 VKMNNN
+316 VKMNGD

-337 IGNYYAMHYVN
+337 IGNYYAMHYSD

-358 NVKLEGDLKKS
+358 NVKLQGDLKES
-369 DVHTDD
+369 NVHTDD
-375 IALFAPELKD
+375 IAFFAPELKD
-385 WHRLVQVN
+385 WHRLVKLD
-393 GLVNGTIDH
+393 GLVNGTIDR
-402 LKIKDAYLKS
+402 LKIKKAYLKS
-412 KETII
+412 NQTII
-417 QGDLNLKNIPDVNH
+417 KGDLDLKNIPDIDNL
-431 IYLVFNS
+431 YLVFNS
-438 TGSTTSF
+438 TGSTTNF
-445 KELTQFIPSISKI
+445 NELKQFIPSISKI
-458 KQPQL
+458 KEPQL
-463 MRLGNIYFKGHFT
+463 SRLGNIYFKGQFT
-476 GFLNNFVA
+476 GFVHNFVA
-484 DGNINTDLGNIQSD
+484 DGFINTDLGNIQSN
-498 IKIELPEKGIPTY
+498 IKFVIPEKGIPTY
-511 EGNIKTTGF
+511 SGKLKTTSF
-520 NLGEFIDNKLFG
+520 NLGEFINNKLFG
-532 RISLDGNIEGSGF
+532 RISLDGKIEGSGL
-545 AINNIKNSF
+545 ALNNIKNSF
-554 NGNIPQFEFN
+554 NGILPQFEFN
-564 GYNYQNIKTNGNFKN
+564 GYNYQNIKTNGSFKN
-579 NKFTGSISI
+579 NKFTGSLSI

-601 IGFYPEKIDFNLQAD
+601 IGFYPDKIGFNLQAD
-616 VEKANLKNLH
+616 VEKANLKNLKV
-626 LSKKNLS
+626 SKQNLS

-643 GSNIDDFLGQAEILD
+643 GSNIDDFLGQAEIFD
-658 ANLCNENNKL
+658 ANLSNDNNKL
-668 SFKKIILSSS
+668 SFEKLILSSS
-678 IEGNVKSLSLV
+678 LEGNTKTLSLV

-694 ASILGK
+694 ASIIGK

-717 YPSYISEPKKNISKQ
+717 YPSYISEPKKIVSNQ
-732 EFEFDIKTNN
+732 EFDFDIKTNN
-742 IQDYLRLIN
+742 IQDYLSLIN
-751 KNLSGGNNANI
+751 NNLSGGNNANI

-774 VQADIPDFEY
+774 VQADIPDFGY
-784 EEKKFSY
+784 EEKHFNN
-791 IKIDGKGNFN
+791 ILIDGKGNLN
-801 NLSANIDVE
+801 NLSAKIDVE
-810 QIMFSDSLVFPNSQL
+810 KITLSDSLTFPNSEL
-825 SFTSKNDSSEIA
+825 SFVSKNDSSEIA

-843 GTMNEAD
+843 SSLNEAD

-857 YSDGASMLFYPSTFI
+857 YYDGASMQFYPSTFI

-890 NVVSASQISLAHD
+890 NVVSASEISLTHD
-903 EERISISTSL
+903 KESISISTSL

-931 EDFIPLFFT
+931 EDFIPLLFT
-940 NPEIKGKLSGT
+940 DPELKGKLSGT
-951 VNVNDPFGKT
+951 VNVNDPFGKMNV
-961 DIDFMGK
+961 DFMGK

-977 LVGSIFMN
+977 LVGNIFIN
-985 GISNGQTGLVEY
+985 GISNAQTGLVEY
-997 RAKSNDTLNIFEL
+997 RAKSNDTTNIFDIN
-1010 EGQYNYKDSS
+1010 GQYNYKDSS
-1020 EKQLVT
+1020 DKQLMT

-1047 QLEGEATTEL
+1047 QLEGDATTDL
-1057 VISGGPKNRTIVGN
+1057 VISGGPNNRTLVGN

-1088 FVNHQQIIF
+1088 FIKNQPIIF
-1097 KADEINFNLIS
+1097 KANEIDFSLIN

-1116 AILNGNITHHFFDD
+1116 ATLNGKITHHFFDD
-1130 FEFKNLVVESD
+1130 FEFKNLTVESD
-1141 KLSLLNTTKRD
+1141 KLSLLNTKKQD

-1157 GNVIGNVTFNLNGK
+1157 GNIIGNVKFNLNGK
-1171 LNNLKLNIT
+1171 LNNLKMNIT
-1180 GEPMRVDS
+1180 GEPMSLDS
-1188 SHVYISTSDQMETNT
+1188 SHIYISTSDQLEAST

-1215 IKEKSSGEKT
+1215 IKEKPSTEKT
-1225 NFLIS
+1225 NILIS

-1313 IDIDANYDAKNVD
+1313 IDIDANYDAENVD
-1326 LSVLSSNTG
+1326 LSVLASNNG
-1335 FVQKANIKIIA
+1335 FVQKTNIKIIA

-1362 LPENSEAKRN
+1362 LPENSEARRN

-1458 LQKSASSL
+1458 LQKSASTL

-1553 NRITDIFKSK
+1553 NKITDIFKSK
-1563 ERIAAEDS
+1563 KRIAEEDS
-1571 MQLSPK
+1571 LQLSPRINQ

>member
-1 MVNFTNNP
+1 MTTN
-9 KKLKRFFKILS
+9 
-20 RVIIVLLFLLFSL
+20 
-33 YGLLHVPSI
+33 
-42 QTWLVKKVTTDLS
+42 LS

-68 FTFFYKLQFKKLLIE
+68 FTFFYNLKFKKLLIE
-83 DRSKDTLLYAGSAM
+83 DRSKDTLLYAGAAI

-106 KNNINLKNIQLDD
+106 KNNITLKDIQLDD
-119 ATFKVQ
+119 AKIHVQ
-125 RRSKEWNYQFILDYF
+125 RHSKEWNYEFILDYF
-140 QDTIKDNSKSNLILD
+140 SSPKKDKRKSNLVLD
-155 LKKLRV
+155 LKKIRI
-161 KNLRF
+161 KNLSF
-166 ISSDYWIGENMNASI
+166 ISSDYWIGEDMNASI
-181 EDLDVNI
+181 QDLNVNI
-188 KKTNFKKNEYKIEQI
+188 KETNFNKNEFKIDQI
-203 NLIKPVFSLYNYD
+203 NLVKPVFSLYNYD

-222 EKLKLHSA
+222 EKQKLDAA
-230 NKPKTEEKNT
+230 NQIKPQEKNT
-240 LLVSIKKINI
+240 LVVSIKKINI
-250 QDGMFMNDELT
+250 TDGTFLNDEFT
-261 IRKKYTDRFDE
+261 IRKKYTDKFDE

-283 IEDAVINDDQ
+283 INDAIYSNDELVAKINIGTQ
-293 LTAKVNVK
+293 
-301 TKESCGLNIK
+301 ESCGFNVK

-316 VKMNNN
+316 VKMNGD

-337 IGNYYAMHYVN
+337 IGNYYAMHYSD

-358 NVKLEGDLKKS
+358 NVKLQGDLKES
-369 DVHTDD
+369 NVHTDD
-375 IALFAPELKD
+375 IAFFAPELKD
-385 WHRLVQVN
+385 WHRLVKLD
-393 GLVNGTIDH
+393 GLVNGTIDR
-402 LKIKDAYLKS
+402 LKIKNAYLKS
-412 KETII
+412 NQTII
-417 QGDLNLKNIPDVNH
+417 KGDLDLKNIPDIDNL
-431 IYLVFNS
+431 YLVFNS
-438 TGSTTSF
+438 TGSTTNF
-445 KELTQFIPSISKI
+445 NELTQFIPSISKI
-458 KQPQL
+458 KEPQL
-463 MRLGNIYFKGHFT
+463 SRLGNIYFKGQFT
-476 GFLNNFVA
+476 GFVHNFVA
-484 DGNINTDLGNIQSD
+484 DGFINTDLGNIQSN
-498 IKIELPEKGIPTY
+498 IKFVLPEKGIPTY
-511 EGNIKTTGF
+511 SGKLKTTSF
-520 NLGEFIDNKLFG
+520 NLGEFINNKLFG
-532 RISLDGNIEGSGF
+532 RISLDGKIEGSGF
-545 AINNIKNSF
+545 ALNNIKNSF
-554 NGNIPQFEFN
+554 NGILPQFEFN
-564 GYNYQNIKTNGNFKN
+564 GYNYQNIKTNGSFKN
-579 NKFTGSISI
+579 NKFKGSLSI

-601 IGFYPEKIDFNLQAD
+601 IGFYPDKIGFNLQAD
-616 VEKANLKNLH
+616 VEKANLKNLRI
-626 LSKKNLS
+626 SKQNLS

-643 GSNIDDFLGQAEILD
+643 GSNIDDFLGQAEIFD
-658 ANLCNENNKL
+658 ANLSNDNNKL
-668 SFKKIILSSS
+668 SFEKLILSSS
-678 IEGNVKSLSLV
+678 LEGNTKTLSLV

-694 ASILGK
+694 ASIIGK

-717 YPSYISEPKKNISKQ
+717 YPSYISEPKKFVSNQ
-732 EFEFDIKTNN
+732 EFDFDIKTNN
-742 IQDYLRLIN
+742 IQDYLSLIN

-774 VQADIPDFEY
+774 VQADIPDFGY
-784 EEKKFSY
+784 EEKHFNN
-791 IKIDGKGNFN
+791 IMIDGKGNLN
-801 NLSANIDVE
+801 NLSAKIDVE
-810 QIMFSDSLVFPNSQL
+810 KITLSDSLTFPNSEL
-825 SFTSKNDSSEIA
+825 SFVSKNDSSEIA

-843 GTMNEAD
+843 GSMNEAD

-857 YSDGASMLFYPSTFI
+857 YSDGASMQFYPSTFI

-890 NVVSASQISLAHD
+890 NVVSASEISLTHD
-903 EERISISTSL
+903 KESISISTSL

-931 EDFIPLFFT
+931 EDFIPLLFT
-940 NPEIKGKLSGT
+940 DPELKGKLSGT
-951 VNVNDPFGKT
+951 VNVNDPFGKMNV
-961 DIDFMGK
+961 DFMGK

-977 LVGSIFMN
+977 LVGNIFMN
-985 GISNGQTGLVEY
+985 GISNAQTGLVEY
-997 RAKSNDTLNIFEL
+997 RAKSNDTTNIFDID
-1010 EGQYNYKDSS
+1010 GQYNYKDSS
-1020 EKQLVT
+1020 DKQLMT

-1047 QLEGEATTEL
+1047 QLEGDATTDL
-1057 VISGGPKNRTIVGN
+1057 VISGGPNNRTLVGN

-1088 FVNHQQIIF
+1088 FVNHQPIIF
-1097 KADEINFNLIS
+1097 KANEIDFNLIN

-1116 AILNGNITHHFFDD
+1116 ATLNGKISHHFFDD
-1130 FEFKNLVVESD
+1130 FEFKNLTVESD
-1141 KLSLLNTTKRD
+1141 KLSLLNTKKQD

-1157 GNVIGNVTFNLNGK
+1157 GNIIGNVKFNLNGK
-1171 LNNLKLNIT
+1171 LNNLKMNIT
-1180 GEPMRVDS
+1180 GEPMSLDS
-1188 SHVYISTSDQMETNT
+1188 SHIYISTSDQLEAST

-1215 IKEKSSGEKT
+1215 IKEKASAEKT
-1225 NFLIS
+1225 NILIS

-1313 IDIDANYDAKNVD
+1313 IDIDANYDAENVD
-1326 LSVLSSNTG
+1326 LSVLASNNG
-1335 FVQKANIKIIA
+1335 FVQKTNIKIIA

-1362 LPENSEAKRN
+1362 LPENSEARRN

-1458 LQKSASSL
+1458 LQKSASTL

-1553 NRITDIFKSK
+1553 NKITDIFKSRK
-1563 ERIAAEDS
+1563 RIAEEDS
-1571 MQLSPK
+1571 SVLSPKIK

>member
-1 MVNFTNNP
+1 
-9 KKLKRFFKILS
+9 
-20 RVIIVLLFLLFSL
+20 
-33 YGLLHVPSI
+33 
-42 QTWLVKKVTTDLS
+42 LVKKATTNLS
-55 KKLHTKVSIESVD
+55 EKLHTKVSIESVD

-83 DRSKDTLLYAGSAM
+83 DRSKDTLLYAGSAL

-106 KNNINLKNIQLDD
+106 KNNITLKNIQLND
-119 ATFKVQ
+119 ATIKVQ

-140 QDTIKDNSKSNLILD
+140 RDTSKDNSKSNLVLD
-155 LKKLRV
+155 LKKLQV
-161 KNLRF
+161 KNLHF

-188 KKTNFKKNEYKIEQI
+188 KETNFNKNDFKIDQI
-203 NLIKPVFSLYNYD
+203 RLIKPLFSLYNYD
-216 GSRTLA
+216 GLRTLVEKQQLDSA
-222 EKLKLHSA
+222 SKLK
-230 NKPKTEEKNT
+230 TEDKNT

-250 QDGMFMNDELT
+250 TDGTFMNDELT
-261 IRKKYTDRFDE
+261 TRKKYTDRFDE
-272 LHFKFDKINGT
+272 LHFRFDKINGT
-283 IEDAVINDDQ
+283 IDDAVYRNNELIS
-293 LTAKVNVK
+293 KVNIS
-301 TKESCGLNIK
+301 THESCGLDVK
-311 KLEAN
+311 KLEAS
-316 VKMNNN
+316 VKMNSD

-358 NVKLEGDLKKS
+358 NIKLEGDLKESK
-369 DVHTDD
+369 VHTDD
-375 IALFAPELKD
+375 IAFFAPELKD

-393 GLVNGTIDH
+393 GLVNGTIDQ
-402 LKIKDAYLKS
+402 LKIKDAYLNTNQT
-412 KETII
+412 TIK
-417 QGDLNLKNIPDVNH
+417 GDLNLKNIPDVDH
-431 IYLVFNS
+431 LFLIFNS
-438 TGSTTSF
+438 TGSTTTF
-445 KELTQFIPSISKI
+445 NELTQFIPSISKI

-463 MRLGNIYFKGHFT
+463 TRLGNIYFKGNFT
-476 GFLNNFVA
+476 GFFNEFVA
-484 DGNINTDLGNIQSD
+484 KGNINTDLGNIQSEIE
-498 IKIELPEKGIPTY
+498 IKLPEKGIPTY
-511 EGNIKTTGF
+511 YGDIKTTGF
-520 NLGEFIDNKLFG
+520 NLGEFINNKLLG
-532 RISLDGNIEGSGF
+532 RISLNGNIEGSGF
-545 AINNIKNSF
+545 TIKDMKNSF
-554 NGNIPQFEFN
+554 NGIIPQIEFN
-564 GYNYQNIKTNGNFKN
+564 GYNYKNIRTNGSFKN
-579 NKFTGSISI
+579 NKFAGSISI
-588 LDSNLIINNLAGE
+588 LDSNLMLKNLAGE
-601 IGFYPEKIDFNLQAD
+601 IGFYPDKIGFNLQAD
-616 VEKANLKNLH
+616 VEKANLKNLKI
-626 LSKKNLS
+626 SKQNLS

-643 GSNIDDFLGQAEILD
+643 GSNIDDFLGQAEIYD
-658 ANLCNENNKL
+658 ANLSNDNNKL
-668 SFKKIILSSS
+668 SFEKLILSSS
-678 IEGNVKSLSLV
+678 IDGNIKNLSLV
-689 SNEIN
+689 SNELN
-694 ASILGK
+694 ASIIGK
-700 FKIMELPDAF
+700 FKIMELPNAF
-710 KLFLHKY
+710 NLFLHKY
-717 YPSYISEPKKNISKQ
+717 YPSYISEPKKYVSNQ
-732 EFEFDIKTNN
+732 EFDFDIKTNN
-742 IQDYLRLIN
+742 IQDYLSLIN
-751 KNLSGGNNANI
+751 KNISGGNNANI

-774 VQADIPDFEY
+774 VQADIPDFGY

-791 IKIDGKGNFN
+791 IKVDGKGNFN
-801 NLSANIDVE
+801 NLSANIDIE
-810 QIMFSDSLVFPNSQL
+810 QIMFSDSLIFPNSQL

-837 LKTSTS
+837 LRTSTT

-890 NVVSASQISLAHD
+890 NVVSASEISLAHD

-920 NIKAELNDIML
+920 NIKAELNDVML

-940 NPEIKGKLSGT
+940 DPEIKGKLSGT

-968 VDSLMIEKK
+968 VDSLKVENK
-977 LVGSIFMN
+977 LVGNILMN
-985 GISNGQTGLVEY
+985 GISNAQTGLVEY

-1020 EKQLVT
+1020 EKQLMT

-1047 QLEGEATTEL
+1047 QLEGEATTDL
-1057 VISGGPKNRTIVGN
+1057 IISGGPKNRTIVGN

-1097 KADEINFNLIS
+1097 KANQINFNLIS

-1116 AILNGNITHHFFDD
+1116 AIVNGNITHHFFDD

-1157 GNVIGNVTFNLNGK
+1157 GNVIGNVKFNLNGK

-1180 GEPMRVDS
+1180 GEPMSRDS
-1188 SHVYISTSDQMETNT
+1188 SHVYISTSDKMETNT

-1215 IKEKSSGEKT
+1215 IKEKPSGEKT
-1225 NFLIS
+1225 NILIS

-1326 LSVLSSNTG
+1326 LSVLSSNNG

-1406 QNFLTQGNASTLITN
+1406 QNFLTQGNAGTLITN

-1491 YNNPTYTQQLERKGL
+1491 YNNPTYTQQLEKKGL

-1571 MQLSPK
+1571 VQLSPK

>member
-1 MVNFTNNP
+1 M
-9 KKLKRFFKILS
+9 S
-20 RVIIVLLFLLFSL
+20 RIIIVLLFLIFSL
-33 YGLLHVPSI
+33 YGLLHVPSV
-42 QTWLVKKVTTDLS
+42 QTWLVKKVTTNLS
-55 KKLHTKVSIESVD
+55 NKLHTKVSIESVD

-106 KNNINLKNIQLDD
+106 KNNITLKDIQLND
-119 ATFKVQ
+119 AKIHVQ
-125 RRSKEWNYQFILDYF
+125 RHSKEWNYQFILDYF
-140 QDTIKDNSKSNLILD
+140 SEPKKDKRKSNLVLD
-155 LKKLRV
+155 LKKLRI
-161 KNLRF
+161 KNLSF
-166 ISSDYWIGENMNASI
+166 ISSDYWIGEDMNASI
-181 EDLDVNI
+181 QDLSVNI
-188 KKTNFKKNEYKIEQI
+188 KETNFNKNEFKIDQI
-203 NLIKPVFSLYNYD
+203 NLVKPVFSLYNYD

-222 EKLKLHSA
+222 EKQKLA
-230 NKPKTEEKNT
+230 AATKTKPAEKST

-250 QDGMFMNDELT
+250 TDGAFLNDEFT
-261 IRKKYTDRFDE
+261 TRKKYTDRFDE

-283 IEDAVINDDQ
+283 IEDAVYSNNELI
-293 LTAKVNVK
+293 AKVNIG
-301 TKESCGLNIK
+301 TKESCGFNVK

-316 VKMNNN
+316 VKMNGD

-337 IGNYYAMHYVN
+337 IGNYYAMHYSD

-358 NVKLEGDLKKS
+358 NVKLQGDLKES
-369 DVHTDD
+369 NVHTDD
-375 IALFAPELKD
+375 IAFFAPELKD
-385 WHRLVQVN
+385 WHRLVKID
-393 GLVNGTIDH
+393 GLVNGTIDR
-402 LKIKDAYLKS
+402 LKIKNAYLKS
-412 KETII
+412 NQTII
-417 QGDLNLKNIPDVNH
+417 KGDLDLKNIPDIDNL
-431 IYLVFNS
+431 YLVFNS
-438 TGSTTSF
+438 TGSTTNF
-445 KELTQFIPSISKI
+445 YELTQFIPSISKI
-458 KQPQL
+458 KEPQL
-463 MRLGNIYFKGHFT
+463 FRLGNIYFKGQFT
-476 GFLNNFVA
+476 GFVHNFVA
-484 DGNINTDLGNIQSD
+484 DGIINTDLGNIQSN
-498 IKIELPEKGIPTY
+498 IKFVLPEKGIPTY
-511 EGNIKTTGF
+511 SGNLKTTRF
-520 NLGEFIDNKLFG
+520 NLGEFINNKLFG

-545 AINNIKNSF
+545 ALNNIKNSF
-554 NGNIPQFEFN
+554 KGILPQFEFN
-564 GYNYQNIKTNGNFKN
+564 GYNYQNIRTNGSFKN
-579 NKFTGSISI
+579 NKFTGSVSI

-601 IGFYPEKIDFNLQAD
+601 IGFYPDKIGFNLQAD
-616 VEKANLKNLH
+616 VEKANLKNLKI
-626 LSKKNLS
+626 SKQNLS

-643 GSNIDDFLGQAEILD
+643 GSNIDDFLGQAEIFD
-658 ANLCNENNKL
+658 ANLSNDNNKL
-668 SFKKIILSSS
+668 SFEKLMLSSS
-678 IEGNVKSLSLV
+678 LEGNTKTLSLV

-694 ASILGK
+694 ASIIGK

-717 YPSYISEPKKNISKQ
+717 YPSYISEPKKFVSNQ
-732 EFEFDIKTNN
+732 EFDFDIQTNN
-742 IQDYLRLIN
+742 IQDYLSLIN
-751 KNLSGGNNANI
+751 KNLSGGNDANI

-774 VQADIPDFEY
+774 VQADIPDFGY
-784 EEKKFSY
+784 EEKHFNN
-791 IKIDGKGNFN
+791 ILIDGKGNLK
-801 NLSANIDVE
+801 NLSAKIDVE
-810 QIMFSDSLVFPNSQL
+810 KIILSDSLTFPNSEL
-825 SFTSKNDSSEIA
+825 SFVSKNDSSEIA

-843 GTMNEAD
+843 GSMNEAD

-857 YSDGASMLFYPSTFI
+857 YSDGASMQFYPSTFV

-890 NVVSASQISLAHD
+890 NVVSASEISLTHD
-903 EERISISTSL
+903 KESISISTSL

-920 NIKAELNDIML
+920 NIKAELNDIKL
-931 EDFIPLFFT
+931 EDFIPLLFT
-940 NPEIKGKLSGT
+940 DPELKGKLSGT
-951 VNVNDPFGKT
+951 VNVNDPFGKMNV
-961 DIDFMGK
+961 DFMGK

-977 LVGSIFMN
+977 LVGNIFMN
-985 GISNGQTGLVEY
+985 GISNAQTGLVEY
-997 RAKSNDTLNIFEL
+997 RAKSNDTTNIFDID
-1010 EGQYNYKDSS
+1010 GQYNYKDSS
-1020 EKQLVT
+1020 DKQLMT

-1047 QLEGEATTEL
+1047 QLEGDATTDL
-1057 VISGGPKNRTIVGN
+1057 VISGGPNNRTIVGN

-1088 FVNHQQIIF
+1088 FINHQPIIF
-1097 KADEINFNLIS
+1097 KANEIDFNLIN

-1116 AILNGNITHHFFDD
+1116 ATLNGKISHQFFDD
-1130 FEFKNLVVESD
+1130 FEFKNLTVESD
-1141 KLSLLNTTKRD
+1141 KLSLLNTKKQD

-1157 GNVIGNVTFNLNGK
+1157 GNIIGNVKFNLNGK
-1171 LNNLKLNIT
+1171 LNNLKMNIS
-1180 GEPMRVDS
+1180 GEPMSVDT
-1188 SHVYISTSDQMETNT
+1188 SHVYISTSDQLEAST

-1215 IKEKSSGEKT
+1215 IKEKPNTDNT
-1225 NFLIS
+1225 NILIS

-1313 IDIDANYDAKNVD
+1313 IDIDANYDAQNVD
-1326 LSVLSSNTG
+1326 LSVLASNNG
-1335 FVQKANIKIIA
+1335 FVQKTNIKIIA

-1362 LPENSEAKRN
+1362 LPENSEARRN

-1391 QVASLLLFNTFIIGN
+1391 QVASLLLFNTFIFGN

-1458 LQKSASSL
+1458 LQKSASTL

-1538 QRNRSGLQLSYRKDL
+1538 QRNRSGLQLSYRKDM
-1553 NRITDIFKSK
+1553 NKITDIFKSRK
-1563 ERIAAEDS
+1563 RIAAEDS
-1571 MQLSPK
+1571 LELSPK

>member
-1 MVNFTNNP
+1 MTTN
-9 KKLKRFFKILS
+9 LS
-20 RVIIVLLFLLFSL
+20 N
-33 YGLLHVPSI
+33 
-42 QTWLVKKVTTDLS
+42 
-55 KKLHTKVSIESVD
+55 KLHTKVSIESVD
-68 FTFFYKLQFKKLLIE
+68 FTFFYNLKFKKLLIE
-83 DRSKDTLLYAGSAM
+83 DRSKDTLLYAGAAI

-106 KNNINLKNIQLDD
+106 KNNITLKDFQLDD
-119 ATFKVQ
+119 AKIHVQ
-125 RRSKEWNYQFILDYF
+125 RHSKEWNYQFILDF
-140 QDTIKDNSKSNLILD
+140 FSDPKKDKRKSNLVLD
-155 LKKLRV
+155 LKKIRI
-161 KNLRF
+161 KNLSF
-166 ISSDYWIGENMNASI
+166 VSSDYWIGENMNASI
-181 EDLDVNI
+181 QDLSVHI
-188 KKTNFKKNEYKIEQI
+188 KETNFNKNEFKIDQI
-203 NLIKPVFSLYNYD
+203 NLVKPVFSLYNYD

-222 EKLKLHSA
+222 EKQKLDA
-230 NKPKTEEKNT
+230 ETKTKPAEKNT

-250 QDGMFMNDELT
+250 QDGVFMNDELT
-261 IRKKYTDRFDE
+261 TREKYNDRFDE

-283 IEDAVINDDQ
+283 IENAVYTNDE
-293 LTAKVNVK
+293 LIAKVNIG
-301 TKESCGLNIK
+301 TQESCGFNVK

-316 VKMNNN
+316 VKMNGD

-337 IGNYYAMHYVN
+337 IGNYYAMHYSD

-358 NVKLEGDLKKS
+358 NVKLQGDLKES
-369 DVHTDD
+369 NVHTDD
-375 IALFAPELKD
+375 IAFFAPELKD
-385 WHRLVQVN
+385 WHRLVKLD
-393 GLVNGTIDH
+393 GLVNGTIDR
-402 LKIKDAYLKS
+402 LKIKNAYLKS
-412 KETII
+412 NQTII
-417 QGDLNLKNIPDVNH
+417 KGDLDLKNIPDIDNL
-431 IYLVFNS
+431 YLVFNS
-438 TGSTTSF
+438 TGSTTNF
-445 KELTQFIPSISKI
+445 NELKQFIPSISKI
-458 KQPQL
+458 KEPQL
-463 MRLGNIYFKGHFT
+463 SRLGNIYFKGQFT
-476 GFLNNFVA
+476 GFVHNFVA
-484 DGNINTDLGNIQSD
+484 DGVINTDLGNIQSN
-498 IKIELPEKGIPTY
+498 IKFVLPEKGVPTY
-511 EGNIKTTGF
+511 SGKLKTTSF
-520 NLGEFIDNKLFG
+520 NLGEFINNKLFG

-545 AINNIKNSF
+545 ALNNIKNSF
-554 NGNIPQFEFN
+554 NGILPQFEFN
-564 GYNYQNIKTNGNFKN
+564 GYNYQNIKTNGSFKN
-579 NKFTGSISI
+579 NKFTGSLSI

-601 IGFYPEKIDFNLQAD
+601 IGFYPDKIGFNLQAD
-616 VEKANLKNLH
+616 VEKANLKNLKI
-626 LSKKNLS
+626 SKQNLS

-643 GSNIDDFLGQAEILD
+643 GSNIDDFLGQAEIFD
-658 ANLCNENNKL
+658 ANLSNDNNKL
-668 SFKKIILSSS
+668 SFEKLILSSS
-678 IEGNVKSLSLV
+678 LEGNTKTLSLV

-694 ASILGK
+694 ASIIGK

-717 YPSYISEPKKNISKQ
+717 YPSYISEPKKFVSNQ
-732 EFEFDIKTNN
+732 EFDFDIKTNN
-742 IQDYLRLIN
+742 IQDYLSLIN

-774 VQADIPDFEY
+774 VQADIPDFGY
-784 EEKKFSY
+784 EEKHFNN
-791 IKIDGKGNFN
+791 ILIDGKGNLN
-801 NLSANIDVE
+801 NLSAKIDVE
-810 QIMFSDSLVFPNSQL
+810 KITLSDSLTFPNSEL
-825 SFTSKNDSSEIA
+825 SFVSKNDSSEIA

-843 GTMNEAD
+843 GSMNEAD

-857 YSDGASMLFYPSTFI
+857 YSDGASMQFYPSTFI

-890 NVVSASQISLAHD
+890 NVVSASEISLTHD
-903 EERISISTSL
+903 QESISISTSL

-931 EDFIPLFFT
+931 EDFIPLLFT
-940 NPEIKGKLSGT
+940 DPELKGKLSGT
-951 VNVNDPFGKT
+951 VNVNDPFGKMNV
-961 DIDFMGK
+961 DFMGK

-977 LVGSIFMN
+977 LVGNIFMN
-985 GISNGQTGLVEY
+985 GISNAQTGLVEY
-997 RAKSNDTLNIFEL
+997 RAKSNDTTNIFDI

-1020 EKQLVT
+1020 DKQLMT

-1047 QLEGEATTEL
+1047 QLEGEATTDL
-1057 VISGGPKNRTIVGN
+1057 VISGGPNNRTLVGN

-1088 FVNHQQIIF
+1088 FVNHQPIIF
-1097 KADEINFNLIS
+1097 KANEIDFNLIS

-1116 AILNGNITHHFFDD
+1116 ATLNGKITHHFFDD
-1130 FEFKNLVVESD
+1130 FEFKNLTVESD
-1141 KLSLLNTTKRD
+1141 KLSLLNTKKQD

-1157 GNVIGNVTFNLNGK
+1157 GNIIGNVKFNLNGK
-1171 LNNLKLNIT
+1171 LNNLKMNIT
-1180 GEPMRVDS
+1180 GEPMSLDS
-1188 SHVYISTSDQMETNT
+1188 SHVYISTSDQLEAST

-1215 IKEKSSGEKT
+1215 IKEKASAEKT
-1225 NFLIS
+1225 NILIS

-1313 IDIDANYDAKNVD
+1313 IDIDANYDAENVD
-1326 LSVLSSNTG
+1326 LSVLASNNG
-1335 FVQKANIKIIA
+1335 FVQKTNIKIIA

-1362 LPENSEAKRN
+1362 LPENSEARRN

-1458 LQKSASSL
+1458 LQKSASTL

-1553 NRITDIFKSK
+1553 NKITDIFKSK
-1563 ERIAAEDS
+1563 KRIAEEDFLE
-1571 MQLSPK
+1571 LSPKINQ

>member
-1 MVNFTNNP
+1 
-9 KKLKRFFKILS
+9 L
-20 RVIIVLLFLLFSL
+20 
-33 YGLLHVPSI
+33 
-42 QTWLVKKVTTDLS
+42 
-55 KKLHTKVSIESVD
+55 
-68 FTFFYKLQFKKLLIE
+68 
-83 DRSKDTLLYAGSAM
+83 
-97 VNVNDWFFT
+97 
-106 KNNINLKNIQLDD
+106 
-119 ATFKVQ
+119 
-125 RRSKEWNYQFILDYF
+125 
-140 QDTIKDNSKSNLILD
+140 
-155 LKKLRV
+155 
-161 KNLRF
+161 
-166 ISSDYWIGENMNASI
+166 
-181 EDLDVNI
+181 
-188 KKTNFKKNEYKIEQI
+188 
-203 NLIKPVFSLYNYD
+203 
-216 GSRTLA
+216 
-222 EKLKLHSA
+222 
-230 NKPKTEEKNT
+230 
-240 LLVSIKKINI
+240 
-250 QDGMFMNDELT
+250 
-261 IRKKYTDRFDE
+261 
-272 LHFKFDKINGT
+272 
-283 IEDAVINDDQ
+283 
-293 LTAKVNVK
+293 
-301 TKESCGLNIK
+301 
-311 KLEAN
+311 
-316 VKMNNN
+316 
-322 VMEFKNLDIITNKSR
+322 
-337 IGNYYAMHYVN
+337 
-348 FNEDMKNFIT
+348 
-358 NVKLEGDLKKS
+358 
-369 DVHTDD
+369 
-375 IALFAPELKD
+375 
-385 WHRLVQVN
+385 
-393 GLVNGTIDH
+393 
-402 LKIKDAYLKS
+402 
-412 KETII
+412 
-417 QGDLNLKNIPDVNH
+417 
-431 IYLVFNS
+431 
-438 TGSTTSF
+438 
-445 KELTQFIPSISKI
+445 SKI

-463 MRLGNIYFKGHFT
+463 SRLGNIYFKGNFT
-476 GFLNNFVA
+476 GFTHNFVA

-498 IKIELPEKGIPTY
+498 IKIELPENGVPTY
-511 EGNIKTTGF
+511 SGNLKTTRF

-532 RISLDGNIEGSGF
+532 RISLDGSIKGSGF
-545 AINNIKNSF
+545 TIKDMKNGF
-554 NGNIPQFEFN
+554 NGVLPQLEFN
-564 GYNYQNIKTNGNFKN
+564 GYNYQNIKTNGSFKN
-579 NKFTGSISI
+579 NTFTGSISI
-588 LDSNLIINNLAGE
+588 LDSNLMVKNLAGE
-601 IGFYPEKIDFNLQAD
+601 IAFYPEKIGFNLKAD

-626 LSKKNLS
+626 LSKQNLS

-643 GSNIDDFLGQAEILD
+643 GSNIDDFLGQAEIFD
-658 ANLCNENNKL
+658 ANLSNNNNKL
-668 SFKKIILSSS
+668 SFEKLILSSS
-678 IEGNVKSLSLV
+678 MEGDIKNLSLV
-689 SNEIN
+689 SNEVN
-694 ASILGK
+694 ASIIGK

-717 YPSYISEPKKNISKQ
+717 YPSYINEPKKYISNQ
-732 EFEFDIKTNN
+732 EFDFDIKTNN
-742 IQDYLRLIN
+742 IQDYLSLIN

-762 KGNLNLSKNELN
+762 TGNLNLSKNELN
-774 VQADIPDFEY
+774 VQADIPDFGFV
-784 EEKKFSY
+784 EKKFSN
-791 IKIDGKGNFN
+791 IKIDGKGNLN
-801 NLSANIDVE
+801 NLSATIDVD
-810 QIMFSDSLVFPNSQL
+810 QIMLSESLQFPNSQL
-825 SFTSKNDSSEIA
+825 SFISKNDSSEIA
-837 LKTSTS
+837 LKTATN

-872 INEKK
+872 INDKK

-884 EITLRR
+884 EITIRR
-890 NVVSASQISLAHD
+890 NVVSASEISLTHD
-903 EERISISTSL
+903 EENVSISTSL

-920 NIKAELNDIML
+920 NIKAELNNIKL
-931 EDFIPLFFT
+931 EDFFPLLIK

-951 VNVNDPFGKT
+951 ANLNDPFGKMN
-961 DIDFMGK
+961 IDFMGK
-968 VDSLMIEKK
+968 VDSLMVEKK
-977 LVGSIFMN
+977 LVGNIFMN
-985 GISNGQTGLVEY
+985 GISNAQTGLVEY
-997 RAKSNDTLNIFEL
+997 RAKSNDTTNIFEL
-1010 EGQYNYKDSS
+1010 EGKYNYKDSS
-1020 EKQLVT
+1020 EKQLMT

-1047 QLEGEATTEL
+1047 QVEGEAITDLE
-1057 VISGGPKNRTIVGN
+1057 ISGGPNNRKIVGE
-1071 AMINNGIL
+1071 AMIKNGIL

-1088 FVNHQQIIF
+1088 FVKDQPIVLKEN
-1097 KADEINFNLIS
+1097 EINFNLIT

-1116 AILNGNITHHFFDD
+1116 ATLSGKITHHFFDD

-1141 KLSLLNTTKRD
+1141 KLSLLNTSKRD

-1157 GNVIGNVTFNLNGK
+1157 GNMIGSVKMNLNGK
-1171 LNNLKLNIT
+1171 LNNLKMNIT
-1180 GEPMRVDS
+1180 GEPMSVDS
-1188 SHVYISTSDQMETNT
+1188 SHIYISNSDQLETNS

-1210 KFGKE
+1210 KYGKE
-1215 IKEKSSGEKT
+1215 VKEKPTVENT
-1225 NFLIS
+1225 NIVIS

-1259 NFAISF
+1259 NFAITF

-1326 LSVLSSNTG
+1326 LSVLASNNG

-1362 LPENSEAKRN
+1362 LPENCEARRN

-1491 YNNPTYTQQLERKGL
+1491 YNNPTYTQQLEKKGL

-1538 QRNRSGLQLSYRKDL
+1538 QRNRSGLQLSYRKDM
-1553 NRITDIFKSK
+1553 NKITDIFKSRK
-1563 ERIAAEDS
+1563 RIAADDS
-1571 MQLSPK
+1571 LQLSPFTKPLNK

>member
-1 MVNFTNNP
+1 M
-9 KKLKRFFKILS
+9 S
-20 RVIIVLLFLLFSL
+20 RVIIVLLFLIFSL
-33 YGLLHVPSI
+33 YGLLHVPSV
-42 QTWLVKKVTTDLS
+42 QTWLVKKVTTKLS
-55 KKLHTKVSIESVD
+55 NKLHTKVSIESVD
-68 FTFFYKLQFKKLLIE
+68 FTFFYNLKFKKLLIE
-83 DRSKDTLLYAGSAM
+83 DRSKDTLLYAGSAI

-106 KNNINLKNIQLDD
+106 KNNITLKDIQLED
-119 ATFKVQ
+119 AKIHVQ
-125 RRSKEWNYQFILDYF
+125 RHSKEWNYQFILDYF
-140 QDTIKDNSKSNLILD
+140 SDPKKDKRKSNLVLD
-155 LKKLRV
+155 LKKIRI
-161 KNLRF
+161 KNLSF
-166 ISSDYWIGENMNASI
+166 ISSDYWIGEDMNASI
-181 EDLDVNI
+181 HDLSVHI
-188 KKTNFKKNEYKIEQI
+188 KETNFNKNEFKIDQI
-203 NLIKPVFSLYNYD
+203 NLVKPVFSLYNYD

-222 EKLKLHSA
+222 EKQKLA
-230 NKPKTEEKNT
+230 AATKTKPEEKNT

-250 QDGMFMNDELT
+250 TDGAFLNDEFT
-261 IRKKYTDRFDE
+261 TRKKYTDKFDE

-283 IEDAVINDDQ
+283 IDDALYSNDE
-293 LTAKVNVK
+293 LIAKVNIG
-301 TKESCGLNIK
+301 TQESCGFKVK
-311 KLEAN
+311 KLEAD
-316 VKMNNN
+316 VKMNGD

-337 IGNYYAMHYVN
+337 IGNYYAMHYSD

-358 NVKLEGDLKKS
+358 NVKLQGHLKES
-369 DVHTDD
+369 NVHTDD
-375 IALFAPELKD
+375 IAFFAPELKD
-385 WHRLVQVN
+385 WHRLVKID
-393 GLVNGTIDH
+393 GLVNGTIDR
-402 LKIKDAYLKS
+402 LKIKNAYLKS
-412 KETII
+412 NQTTIK
-417 QGDLNLKNIPDVNH
+417 GDLDLKNIPDIDNL
-431 IYLVFNS
+431 YLVFNS
-438 TGSTTSF
+438 TGSTTNF
-445 KELTQFIPSISKI
+445 NELTQFIPSISKI
-458 KQPQL
+458 KEPQL
-463 MRLGNIYFKGHFT
+463 SRLGNIYFKGQFT
-476 GFLNNFVA
+476 GFVHNFVA
-484 DGNINTDLGNIQSD
+484 DGIINTDLGNVQSN
-498 IKIELPEKGIPTY
+498 IKFVLPEKGIPTY
-511 EGNIKTTGF
+511 SGKLKTTRF
-520 NLGEFIDNKLFG
+520 NLGEFINNKLFG

-545 AINNIKNSF
+545 ALNNIKNSF
-554 NGNIPQFEFN
+554 NGILPQFEFN
-564 GYNYQNIKTNGNFKN
+564 GYNYQNIKTNGSFKN
-579 NKFTGSISI
+579 NKFTGSLSI

-601 IGFYPEKIDFNLQAD
+601 IGFFPDKIGFNLQAD
-616 VEKANLKNLH
+616 VEKANLKNLKI
-626 LSKKNLS
+626 SKQNLS

-643 GSNIDDFLGQAEILD
+643 GSNIDDFLGQAEIFD
-658 ANLCNENNKL
+658 ANLSNDNNKL
-668 SFKKIILSSS
+668 SFEKLILSSS
-678 IEGNVKSLSLV
+678 LEGNTKTLSLV

-694 ASILGK
+694 ASIIGK

-717 YPSYISEPKKNISKQ
+717 YPSYISEPKKFVSNQ
-732 EFEFDIKTNN
+732 EFDFDIKTNN
-742 IQDYLRLIN
+742 IQDYLSLIN
-751 KNLSGGNNANI
+751 KNLSGGNDANI

-774 VQADIPDFEY
+774 VQADVPDFGY
-784 EEKKFSY
+784 EEKHFNN
-791 IKIDGKGNFN
+791 ILIDGKGNLN
-801 NLSANIDVE
+801 NLSAKIDVE
-810 QIMFSDSLVFPNSQL
+810 KITLSDSLTLPNSEL
-825 SFTSKNDSSEIA
+825 SFVSKNDSSEIA

-843 GTMNEAD
+843 GSMNEAD

-857 YSDGASMLFYPSTFI
+857 YSDGASMQFYPSTFI

-890 NVVSASQISLAHD
+890 NVVSASEISLTHD
-903 EERISISTSL
+903 KESISISTSL

-931 EDFIPLFFT
+931 EDFIPLLFT
-940 NPEIKGKLSGT
+940 DPELKGKLSGT
-951 VNVNDPFGKT
+951 VNVNDPFGKMNV
-961 DIDFMGK
+961 DFMGK

-977 LVGSIFMN
+977 LVGNIFMN
-985 GISNGQTGLVEY
+985 GISNAQTGLVEY
-997 RAKSNDTLNIFEL
+997 RAKSNDTTNIFDID
-1010 EGQYNYKDSS
+1010 GQYNYKDSS
-1020 EKQLVT
+1020 DNQLMT

-1047 QLEGEATTEL
+1047 QLEGDATTDL
-1057 VISGGPKNRTIVGN
+1057 VISGGPNNRTLVGN

-1088 FVNHQQIIF
+1088 FINHQPIIF
-1097 KADEINFNLIS
+1097 KANEIDFNLIN

-1116 AILNGNITHHFFDD
+1116 ATLNGKISHQFFDD
-1130 FEFKNLVVESD
+1130 FEFKNLTVESD
-1141 KLSLLNTTKRD
+1141 KLSLLNTKKQD

-1157 GNVIGNVTFNLNGK
+1157 GNIIGNVKFNLNGK
-1171 LNNLKLNIT
+1171 LNNLKMNIT
-1180 GEPMRVDS
+1180 GEPMSLDS
-1188 SHVYISTSDQMETNT
+1188 SHIYISTSDQLEAST
-1203 VNYIDFV
+1203 VNYIDFA

-1215 IKEKSSGEKT
+1215 IKEKASSEKT
-1225 NFLIS
+1225 NILIS

-1313 IDIDANYDAKNVD
+1313 IDIDANYDAQNVD
-1326 LSVLSSNTG
+1326 LSVLASNNG
-1335 FVQKANIKIIA
+1335 FVEKTNIKIIA

-1362 LPENSEAKRN
+1362 LPENSEARRN

-1458 LQKSASSL
+1458 LQKSASTL

-1553 NRITDIFKSK
+1553 NKLSDIFKSK
-1563 ERIAAEDS
+1563 KRIAEEDS
-1571 MQLSPK
+1571 LELSPKINQ

>member
-1 MVNFTNNP
+1 M
-9 KKLKRFFKILS
+9 
-20 RVIIVLLFLLFSL
+20 SL

-42 QTWLVKKVTTDLS
+42 QTWLVKKATTSLS
-55 KKLHTKVSIESVD
+55 EKLHTKVSIESVD

-83 DRSKDTLLYAGSAM
+83 DHSKDTLLYAGSAL

-106 KNNINLKNIQLDD
+106 KNNITLKNIQLDD
-119 ATFKVQ
+119 ATVKVQ

-140 QDTIKDNSKSNLILD
+140 KDTTKDKQKSNLVLD

-161 KNLRF
+161 KNLHF
-166 ISSDYWIGENMNASI
+166 ISSDYWIGENMNVSLQ
-181 EDLDVNI
+181 DLNVNI
-188 KKTNFKKNEYKIEQI
+188 KETDFNKNEFNIEEI
-203 NLIKPVFSLYNYD
+203 SLTKPLFSLYNYD
-216 GSRTLA
+216 GTRT
-222 EKLKLHSA
+222 
-230 NKPKTEEKNT
+230 PEEKIKLESETNHQKKEKND
-240 LLVSIKKINI
+240 LFISIKKINI
-250 QDGMFMNDELT
+250 QDGVFMNDELT
-261 IRKKYTDRFDE
+261 SRNKYTDHFDE
-272 LHFKFDKINGT
+272 LHIKFEKINGT
-283 IEDAVINDDQ
+283 IDEANFNNNQ
-293 LTAKVNVK
+293 LIAKIK
-301 TKESCGLNIK
+301 LSTHESCGLDIK

-316 VKMNNN
+316 VKMNGEI
-322 VMEFKNLDIITNKSR
+322 MEFKNLDIITNKSR
-337 IGNYYAMHYVN
+337 IGNYYAMHYSD

-358 NVKLEGDLKKS
+358 NVKLEGDLKES
-369 DVHTDD
+369 NVHTDD

-393 GLVNGTIDH
+393 GLVNGTIDQ
-402 LKIKDAYLKS
+402 LKIKDAYLKTNQT
-412 KETII
+412 TIK
-417 QGDLNLKNIPDVNH
+417 GDLNLKNIPDVDH
-431 IYLVFNS
+431 LFLVFNS
-438 TGSTTSF
+438 TGSTTNF
-445 KELTQFIPSISKI
+445 NELKQFIPSISKI

-463 MRLGNIYFKGHFT
+463 TRLGNIYFKGHFT
-476 GFLNNFVA
+476 GFLHDFVA

-511 EGNIKTTGF
+511 SGNLKTTRF
-520 NLGEFIDNKLFG
+520 NLGEFINNNLLG
-532 RISLDGNIEGSGF
+532 RISVDGHVEGLGF
-545 AINNIKNSF
+545 TIKDMKNSF
-554 NGNIPQFEFN
+554 NGIIPQFEFN
-564 GYNYQNIKTNGNFKN
+564 GYNYQNIKTNGSFKN

-588 LDSNLIINNLAGE
+588 LDSNLRINNLDGE
-601 IGFYPEKIDFNLQAD
+601 IGFYPEKIGFNLQAD
-616 VEKANLKNLH
+616 VEKANLKNLKI
-626 LSKKNLS
+626 SKQNLS

-643 GSNIDDFLGQAEILD
+643 GSNIDDFLGQAEIFE
-658 ANLCNENNKL
+658 ANLSNDDNKL
-668 SFKKIILSSS
+668 SFEKLILSSS
-678 IEGNVKSLSLV
+678 MEGNIKDLSLV
-689 SNEIN
+689 SNELN
-694 ASILGK
+694 ASIIGK

-717 YPSYISEPKKNISKQ
+717 YPSYISEPKKYVSNQ
-732 EFEFDIKTNN
+732 EFDFDIKTKN
-742 IQDYLRLIN
+742 IQDYLSLIN
-751 KNLSGGNNANI
+751 ENLSGGNDAII

-774 VQADIPDFEY
+774 VQADIPDFGY
-784 EEKKFSY
+784 EEKKFNN
-791 IKIDGKGNFN
+791 IKIDGKGNLN

-810 QIMFSDSLVFPNSQL
+810 QIMISDSLLFPNSQL

-837 LKTSTS
+837 LKTSTN

-857 YSDGASMLFYPSTFI
+857 YSDGASVLFYPSTFI
-872 INEKK
+872 INDKK

-884 EITLRR
+884 EITMRS
-890 NVVSASQISLAHD
+890 NVVSASEISLAHD
-903 EERISISTSL
+903 QERISFSTSL

-931 EDFIPLFFT
+931 EDFFPLLFT
-940 NPEIKGKLSGT
+940 DPEIKGKLSGT
-951 VNVNDPFGKT
+951 ANLNDPFGKMN
-961 DIDFMGK
+961 IDFMGK

-977 LVGSIFMN
+977 LVGNIFMN
-985 GISNGQTGLVEY
+985 GISNAQTGLVEY
-997 RAKSNDTLNIFEL
+997 RAKSNDTSNIFEL

-1020 EKQLVT
+1020 DKQLMT

-1047 QLEGEATTEL
+1047 QLEGEATTDL
-1057 VISGGPKNRTIVGN
+1057 VISGGPNNRTIVGN
-1071 AMINNGIL
+1071 AMINDGIL

-1088 FVNHQQIIF
+1088 FVKHQPIF
-1097 KADEINFNLIS
+1097 FKENEIDLNLIS
-1108 ISDSLKNT
+1108 ISDSLNNSATIK
-1116 AILNGNITHHFFDD
+1116 GKITHHFFDD
-1130 FEFKNLVVESD
+1130 FEFKNLTVESD

-1157 GNVIGNVTFNLNGK
+1157 GNIIGNVKFNLNGK
-1171 LNNLKLNIT
+1171 LNNLKMNIT
-1180 GEPMRVDS
+1180 GEPMKVDT
-1188 SHVYISTSDQMETNT
+1188 SHIYISTSDQMETNT

-1215 IKEKSSGEKT
+1215 IKEKPSAEKT
-1225 NFLIS
+1225 NILIS

-1272 IRGNYALTK
+1272 IRGNYALTEGK
-1281 GEYTFNFQTFLT
+1281 YTFNFQTFLT

-1326 LSVLSSNTG
+1326 LSVLTSNNG
-1335 FVQKANIKIIA
+1335 FVQKATIKIIA

-1362 LPENSEAKRN
+1362 LPENSEARRN

-1379 AEFKNDENEMNK
+1379 AEFKNDDNEMNK

-1483 MLVGGNLD
+1483 VLVGGNLD
-1491 YNNPTYTQQLERKGL
+1491 YNNPTYTQQLEKKGL

-1527 FNRSSIDFTLN
+1527 FNRSSIDFTFN
-1538 QRNRSGLQLSYRKDL
+1538 QRNRSGLQLSYRKDM
-1553 NRITDIFKSK
+1553 NRITDIFKSRK
-1563 ERIAAEDS
+1563 RIAAEDS
-1571 MQLSPK
+1571 LELSPK